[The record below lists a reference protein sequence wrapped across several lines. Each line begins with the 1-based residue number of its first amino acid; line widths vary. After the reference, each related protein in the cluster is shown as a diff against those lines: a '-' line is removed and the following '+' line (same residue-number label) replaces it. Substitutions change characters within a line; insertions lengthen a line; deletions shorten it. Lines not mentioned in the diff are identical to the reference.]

1 MKIIVT
7 KEELLEL
14 CSKCAEWNS
23 QGIDCTPHCPFSYE
37 CAGAYIDLIAN
48 AWHLG
53 VGKVGYNGAR
63 HCCRCGAKMDGKK
76 E

>member
-14 CSKCAEWNS
+14 CSRCAERCAKGN
-23 QGIDCTPHCPFSYE
+23 DCTTQCPFTHE
-37 CAGAYIDLIAN
+37 CNGAYIDFWRDNTEIK
-48 AWHLG
+48 G
-53 VGKVGYNGAR
+53 GA
-63 HCCRCGAKMDGKK
+63 

>member
-14 CSKCAEWNS
+14 CSKCAEKDS
-23 QGIDCTPHCPFSYE
+23 QGICNDYCIFGEVC
-37 CAGAYIDLIAN
+37 GRAYIDFWRDNTEI
-48 AWHLG
+48 
-53 VGKVGYNGAR
+53 
-63 HCCRCGAKMDGKK
+63 K

>member
-14 CSKCAEWNS
+14 CSHCAE
-23 QGIDCTPHCPFSYE
+23 QRDDGCVETCIFGDE
-37 CAGAYIDLIAN
+37 CGGAYIGFLQDNTEI
-48 AWHLG
+48 
-53 VGKVGYNGAR
+53 
-63 HCCRCGAKMDGKK
+63 K

>member
-14 CSKCAEWNS
+14 CSSCAEKEA
-23 QGIDCTPHCPFSYE
+23 DCFRNCLFGENCS
-37 CAGAYIDLIAN
+37 GAYIDFWRDN
-48 AWHLG
+48 TE
-53 VGKVGYNGAR
+53 VQ
-63 HCCRCGAKMDGKK
+63 